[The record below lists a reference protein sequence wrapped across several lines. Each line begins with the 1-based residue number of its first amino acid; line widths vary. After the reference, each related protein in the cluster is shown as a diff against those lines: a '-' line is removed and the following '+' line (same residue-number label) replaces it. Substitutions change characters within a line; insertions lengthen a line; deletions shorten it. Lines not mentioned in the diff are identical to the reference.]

1 MQELKGKHLRGLAF
15 VIRSE
20 RLSVA
25 DIRKQFLQFPYILM
39 IPDNGVLLE
48 LLLLLDLFLVVVAV
62 PEVIIAPDVR
72 EDSLHDGCEGALVL
86 VVNGKLHEVV
96 LKMVILKSDEFEG
109 RELLFDVLQQ
119 IGDEV
124 DVEGGLRA
132 EAGLAGREET

>member
-15 VIRSE
+15 VIRGE

-25 DIRKQFLQFPYILM
+25 NIRKQFLQFLYILM
-39 IPDNGVLLE
+39 ISDNGVLLE

-96 LKMVILKSDEFEG
+96 LKMVILQSDEFEG